1 MISSTSMVVRGVLP
15 LVMCAGIEAQAWI
28 YDSQYFLKDVV
39 PGVPGEYVFLD
50 NDRDGLLDIMCGWG
64 SGYVW
69 FRGFAHGGFGPA
81 NFVTVPNLPCYAGPL
96 VVGDMSNDG
105 VDDLVLSGIRN
116 PSSTSN
122 STTAL
127 LVGNGQG
134 GFSLD
139 TQGRLPPSPSGYS
152 FLAVLDCDKDGRK
165 DLLLGVAFSQVR
177 LLVNHGSTMVDETA
191 LRLPGF
197 SGVITGMVTRDFN
210 EDGYPDILITVGL
223 IGAASGVNQLWLND
237 GTGRFTPS
245 SALGNIAGYTNTP
258 GVGDINGDGHLDI
271 LLTHLVGPP
280 NLYEG
285 DGLGGFQDV
294 TYRLPASALKTW
306 YGGGIGDVTGD
317 GLGDII
323 FIPNPVQSLGV
334 FVASGSGAFV
344 DYSIPTIPGVYG
356 SAIVL
361 RDFDGD
367 GDVDILASFYKDYP
381 PGTASGAVILRH
393 ALRQLLV
400 TQEPTVGGS
409 LGMTLFAWRG
419 NYVVPYL
426 GGSKL
431 PVSVPPYGT
440 WHLDPLTSVGLP
452 AVYMTSHVQTWS
464 LPVPALQSLR
474 GKPLYVQAIDFNPTA
489 PYSSHGMNL
498 LELIVR

>member
-1 MISSTSMVVRGVLP
+1 MPGP
-15 LVMCAGIEAQAWI
+15 LAIGDIT
-28 YDSQYFLKDVV
+28 
-39 PGVPGEYVFLD
+39 
-50 NDRDGLLDIMCGWG
+50 NDGRLDII
-64 SGYVW
+64 V
-69 FRGFAHGGFGPA
+69 
-81 NFVTVPNLPCYAGPL
+81 AGP
-96 VVGDMSNDG
+96 
-105 VDDLVLSGIRN
+105 RP
-116 PSSTSN
+116 PSSTYP
-122 STTAL
+122 TTMAL
-127 LVGNGQG
+127 LIGDGQG
-134 GFSLD
+134 GYTPD
-139 TQGRLPPSPSGYS
+139 TQGRLPATLLP
-152 FLAVLDCDKDGRK
+152 FRAIVLLDCDQDGRQ
-165 DLLLGVAFSQVR
+165 DLLLGVNNSQIQ
-177 LLVNHGSTMVDETA
+177 LLMNRTPTMVNETA
-191 LRLPGF
+191 LRLPSFVGI
-197 SGVITGMVTRDFN
+197 ITGMVSRDFN
-210 EDGYPDILITVGL
+210 EDGYPDILITAGVVGNM
-223 IGAASGVNQLWLND
+223 SGVNQLWIND
-237 GTGRFTPS
+237 RSGRFIQS
-245 SALGNIAGYTNTP
+245 AALGTIAGFTNAP
-258 GVGDINGDGHLDI
+258 AVGDFNGDGHLDI

-306 YGGGIGDVTGD
+306 YGGAIGDVTGD

-356 SAIVL
+356 SAVVL

-440 WHLDPLTSVGLP
+440 WHLDPQTSVGLP